1 MPGWLAY
8 LTIFVAT
15 VLENVFPPTPSDVIV
30 ALGGFLSHHSVASPY
45 LVFLSAW
52 SGGVLAAGG
61 VYAVSRRH
69 GRQFFAGPLGR
80 KLLPARAVAV
90 MEREYQ
96 RLGPTGLFLAR
107 LIPGVR
113 TFVAPF
119 AGLVDLSPAQ
129 VMVPI
134 ALASAAWYA
143 GLTWAGMALG
153 AEWDAIVTFIGRLNV
168 GMAIFGVVVIA
179 AVVLW
184 RLLGRPRNRQRALLA
199 ALELALSDSPDTS
212 AETIQ
217 SRTAELGCEI
227 AGADPGLGP
236 VELADIETVLR
247 KHCVK
252 QAVHPRAR
260 MALPPAESMQDVA
273 AILADRYPAELRR
286 SALARLGSLL
296 SDQPR
301 LVEHRDRLM
310 ELAREILD
318 PPVA

>member
-8 LTIFVAT
+8 LTIFIAT

-30 ALGGFLSHHSVASPY
+30 ALGGFLSHHSVTNPY

-69 GRQFFAGPLGR
+69 GRQFFAGTLGR

-119 AGLVDLSPAQ
+119 AGLADLSPAQ

-153 AEWDAIVTFIGRLNV
+153 AEWDAIITFIGRLNV

-184 RLLGRPRNRQRALLA
+184 RLLGRHKNQQRALLT
-199 ALELALSDSPDTS
+199 ALELALSNS
-212 AETIQ
+212 ADASAAMVR
-217 SRTAELGCEI
+217 SRTAELWCEI
-227 AGADPGLGP
+227 AGADPELGP
-236 VELADIETVLR
+236 VELADIETVFR
-247 KHCVK
+247 KYCVK
-252 QAVHPRAR
+252 EAVHPRPR
-260 MALPPAESMQDVA
+260 VALPPAESIQDVA
-273 AILADRYPAELRR
+273 AIVADRYPLESRQA
-286 SALARLGSLL
+286 ALARLGSML
-296 SDQPR
+296 SGQTELNAHRAR
-301 LVEHRDRLM
+301 LTER
-310 ELAREILD
+310 ATEIL
-318 PPVA
+318 VRSAQ